1 MSLFL
6 LLNPKQFGGTVP
18 EVDSSDILDIYRK
31 RRKKRDEEAIEEQI
45 AAQLLQARLQDVV
58 IPEYVSPVKLA
69 ETLAAKFGDVG
80 PGELTGEARAERMK
94 YLLLMLAMDE

>member
-6 LLNPKQFGGTVP
+6 LLNPKQYGGQPVTP
-18 EVDSSDILDIYRK
+18 DTSDILDVYRK

-69 ETLAAKFGDVG
+69 KTLAAKFGDVG

>member
-1 MSLFL
+1 VSLFL
-6 LLNPKQFGGTVP
+6 LLNPKQFVTQ
-18 EVDSSDILDIYRK
+18 DTSDVLDVYRK
-31 RRKKRDEEAIEEQI
+31 RRKKRQEEVIEEQI

-94 YLLLMLAMDE
+94 YLLLMLAMDD

>member
-6 LLNPKQFGGTVP
+6 LLNPKQFVTQ
-18 EVDSSDILDIYRK
+18 DTSDVLDVYRK
-31 RRKKRDEEAIEEQI
+31 RRKKRQEEVIEEQI

-94 YLLLMLAMDE
+94 YLLLMLAMDD